1 MNEST
6 QFGSQVKRKLKIS
19 MQIDEDLAGRVERMK
34 KQFKAHGLYF
44 SVSLVLETALE
55 RALKDAEKKL
65 DDVNSNSDSSS
76 NEASDNTFF

>member
-1 MNEST
+1 MTDTT
-6 QFGSQVKRKLKIS
+6 QFGSQIKRKLKIT

-55 RALKDAEKKL
+55 RALEDGEKKL
-65 DDVNSNSDSSS
+65 GDTGSSS
-76 NEASDNTFF
+76 SSEASDNTFF